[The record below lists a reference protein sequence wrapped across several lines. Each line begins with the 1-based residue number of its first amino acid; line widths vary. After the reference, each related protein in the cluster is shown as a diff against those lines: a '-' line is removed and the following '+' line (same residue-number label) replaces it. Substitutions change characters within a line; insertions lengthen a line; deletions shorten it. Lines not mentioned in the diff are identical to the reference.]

1 MSSKLSVRGACLAAL
16 GMLCLA
22 SFAWGQESEKP
33 APTLGDLARQTR
45 AQHAD
50 SQTGSNKA
58 QAYVDEMQAAQDA
71 ADNAP
76 VGFTNYDAGD
86 YRLFVPYPF
95 SLEGRDNGSAVLLG
109 SRLGITNTEVMAGTP
124 VPIPANIGDNDLIS
138 TVNQIAR
145 HYAPGA
151 YCSLMKGAIRK
162 TFLCTMGEA
171 QLLGHQVWASMEF
184 VVASNKVVPV
194 ICASPD
200 NLRACQTYDSYG
212 YYTCNSRYPT
222 WDPPN
227 TRAAIATRN
236 SDARSTAQAC
246 EQVIFPSITLKE
258 DIVVHPVSLSETKTS
273 KAAPALAQD
282 GGNLST
288 EPQGPSLAD
297 LARRTRQAAHGVPQ
311 AKMDTAEGISAAPPG
326 YQPVVLQYC
335 WNPQI
340 CSEATIAVPEKAEV
354 ISRTNGQHIF
364 KTLVQGEPVFLYAG
378 PADVNAPYRSL
389 TDPDYV
395 RMRDL
400 GNANGWSHEKADA
413 VSTQEM
419 TIENRN
425 GLMTRFRYQRD
436 QQNWWVGERILIQER
451 GLQFML
457 GCTAREEHFAAA
469 ESVCTTLVSSLRL
482 P

>member
-1 MSSKLSVRGACLAAL
+1 MSGKLSVRGACLAAL
-16 GMLCLA
+16 GMLCLG
-22 SFAWGQESEKP
+22 SFAWGQESENP
-33 APTLGDLARQTR
+33 GPTLGDLARQTR
-45 AQHAD
+45 AQHA
-50 SQTGSNKA
+50 SPQSGSKA
-58 QAYVDEMQAAQDA
+58 QDFVDAMQAAQDA

-76 VGFTNYDAGD
+76 VGFKNYDAGD

-95 SLEGRDNGSAVLLG
+95 SLEGRDNGGAVLLG

-124 VPIPANIGDNDLIS
+124 VPIAPNLSDNELIG
-138 TVNQIAR
+138 TVTQIAR
-145 HYAPGA
+145 KYAGGA
-151 YCSLMKGAIRK
+151 FCSLMKSTTRK
-162 TFLCTMGEA
+162 TFLCTMGET

-212 YYTCNSRYPT
+212 YYTCNNRYQT
-222 WDPPN
+222 WDPS
-227 TRAAIATRN
+227 TRAATETRN
-236 SDARSTAQAC
+236 QDARTTAQVC
-246 EQVIFPSITLKE
+246 EQVIFPSIQLKE
-258 DIVVHPVSLSETKTS
+258 DIVVHPVSLSETRTAKV
-273 KAAPALAQD
+273 APAVAQES
-282 GGNLST
+282 GNLGGES
-288 EPQGPSLAD
+288 QGPSLAD
-297 LARRTRQAAHGVPQ
+297 LARRTRQAAHAPRP
-311 AKMDTAEGISAAPPG
+311 APMDSAEGISAAPSG

-335 WNPQI
+335 WNPQV

-364 KTLVQGEPVFLYAG
+364 KSLVQGEPVFLYAG

-400 GNANGWSHEKADA
+400 GNANGWSREKADA
-413 VSTQEM
+413 VSTQEL

-436 QQNWWVGERILIQER
+436 QQKWWIGERILIQER

-457 GCTAREEHFAAA
+457 GCTAPEERFADA
-469 ESVCTTLVSSLRL
+469 ESVCTTLVNSLRL